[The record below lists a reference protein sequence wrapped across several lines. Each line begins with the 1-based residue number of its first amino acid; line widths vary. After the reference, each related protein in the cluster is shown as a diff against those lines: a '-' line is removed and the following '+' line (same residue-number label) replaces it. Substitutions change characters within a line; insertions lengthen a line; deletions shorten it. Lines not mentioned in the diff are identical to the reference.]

1 MDNFGLSD
9 STICQMR
16 SIFAKYAEIS
26 LVKIYGS
33 RAKGNYKHQSD
44 IDLVILDKNV
54 SRFIVSKILL
64 DFDDSDLPYLVD
76 LQCYDTIK
84 NQELKEHIDRVGK
97 IIYSR

>member
-1 MDNFGLSD
+1 MDNLGLSD
-9 STICQMR
+9 TTICQMR

-33 RAKGNYKHQSD
+33 RAKGNYKYQSD
-44 IDLVILDKNV
+44 IDLVILDKDV